1 MLEKKGKLRKFLQYP
16 QDCTFLKQILIR
28 SYQYLN
34 LTQSLLALLEMVYV
48 LQLDNLSMLIP
59 YEIASSRFSHDNRI
73 KSLIVNFV
81 RDTLS
86 GLRKFFPESEYVI
99 QPSRLKMFSFLT
111 VEVIGKGN
119 TKQENLEMTA
129 GNLNYNFG
137 EKS

>member
-1 MLEKKGKLRKFLQYP
+1 
-16 QDCTFLKQILIR
+16 
-28 SYQYLN
+28 
-34 LTQSLLALLEMVYV
+34 MVYV